1 MKDIPVLFW
10 ALAIVLFCTIFASAQ
25 VVALEAEG
33 ASSDKEI
40 SLSNAYVSAHFKCNR
55 KGIWADLNTLKV
67 KEEYTTQYK
76 IPGGKKKITEYRTKV
91 EFKCTEKYRKVP
103 DEG

>member
-1 MKDIPVLFW
+1 MKDIPVLVW
-10 ALAIVLFCTIFASAQ
+10 ALAIVFLCTIFASTR
-25 VVALEAEG
+25 VIALEAEG
-33 ASSDKEI
+33 SSSNKEI
-40 SLSNAYVSAHFKCNR
+40 SLSNAYISAHFKCNR

-67 KEEYTTQYK
+67 RDVYTTEYT
-76 IPGGKKKITEYRTKV
+76 IPGGKKKITDYRTKV

>member
-1 MKDIPVLFW
+1 MKDIPVLVW
-10 ALAIVLFCTIFASAQ
+10 ALAIVLFCTILGSTQ

-33 ASSDKEI
+33 SSSIKDQ
-40 SLSNAYVSAHFKCNR
+40 SLLNAYVSAHFKCNR

-67 KEEYTTQYK
+67 KNEYTKQYT
-76 IPGGKKKITEYRTKV
+76 IPGGTKKITEYRTKV
-91 EFKCTEKYRKVP
+91 DFKCTEKYKRVP